1 MNSFNSPKLISDEK
15 PQIIEPKKFSILSK
29 EERETEVE
37 VYTELPAPKGEVS
50 LPCDALDPLKRR
62 FLIAVHTYGINSSS
76 SLKQIAAFCDLP
88 LEVVNKIIDGSKT
101 RNWLTEELE
110 KGTIPCFTKAE
121 LIARLCV
128 EAENAIAPKDRINSI
143 SKLMEFRGLTAPEGG
158 SKSFQ
163 RIAMKFKTA

>member
-1 MNSFNSPKLISDEK
+1 MNSFRTPDILGKDEVISLSPVKQGEGEVLIYQEITPS
-15 PQIIEPKKFSILSK
+15 
-29 EERETEVE
+29 
-37 VYTELPAPKGEVS
+37 KGETQ

-62 FLIAVHTYGINSSS
+62 ILIAVHTYGINSQQG
-76 SLKQIAAFCDLP
+76 LKQIASFCDIP
-88 LEVVNKIIDGSKT
+88 LQVVRDLVNGIKEN
-101 RNWLTEELE
+101 NWLGEELK

-143 SKLMEFRGLTAPEGG
+143 GKLMEFRGLTAPEGG

-163 RIAMKFKTA
+163 RIAMKFKTS

>member
-1 MNSFNSPKLISDEK
+1 MNSFNSPKVIPDSDVEIT
-15 PQIIEPKKFSILSK
+15 PPKKFSILSK

-37 VYTELPAPKGEVS
+37 VYTEIKQKGEVA

-62 FLIAVHTYGINSSS
+62 ILIAVHTYGINSSS

>member
-1 MNSFNSPKLISDEK
+1 MNSFNSPKVIPDSEVEIT
-15 PQIIEPKKFSILSK
+15 PPKKFSILSK

-37 VYTELPAPKGEVS
+37 VYTEIKQKGEVA

-62 FLIAVHTYGINSSS
+62 ILIAVHTYGINSHN

-88 LEVVNKIIDGSKT
+88 LEVVNKIVEGKD
-101 RNWLTEELE
+101 RNWLGKELAE
-110 KGTIPCFTKAE
+110 GTIPCFTKAE

-128 EAENAIAPKDRINSI
+128 EAENAVAPKDRINSI